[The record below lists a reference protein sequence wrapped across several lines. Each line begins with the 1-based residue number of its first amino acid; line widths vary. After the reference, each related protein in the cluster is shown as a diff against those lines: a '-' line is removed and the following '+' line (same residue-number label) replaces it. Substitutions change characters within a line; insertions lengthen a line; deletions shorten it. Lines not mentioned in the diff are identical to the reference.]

1 MHEMAYV
8 RNVVDVV
15 NEYADRD
22 DVAEVAA
29 VHLTIGEGRDVV
41 VDYFQGLFQ
50 FLARGTKAEH
60 AEMVVR
66 RTPFAVSCNRCATVF
81 PLDVFDESSW
91 KCPSCGA
98 VRDYRMHSGMEFR
111 IDRIEVKGTGTGKPN
126 DDAAVSESAGESEAA
141 ATLACEAAEAPAAV
155 GA

>member
-15 NEYADRD
+15 NEYANRD
-22 DVAEVAA
+22 DVAEVVA
-29 VHLTIGEGRDVV
+29 VHLTIGEGRDIV

-60 AEMVVR
+60 AEIAIR

-81 PLDVFDESSW
+81 PINVFDESSW

-111 IDRIEVKGTGTGKPN
+111 IDRIEVKGAGKPKGET
-126 DDAAVSESAGESEAA
+126 AAEPEAEVESPAASAGV
-141 ATLACEAAEAPAAV
+141 AAETPAAV
-155 GA
+155 EA

>member
-15 NEYADRD
+15 NEYANRD
-22 DVAEVAA
+22 DVAEVVA
-29 VHLTIGEGRDVV
+29 VHLTIGEGRDIV

-60 AEMVVR
+60 AEIAIR

-81 PLDVFDESSW
+81 PINVFDESSW

-111 IDRIEVKGTGTGKPN
+111 IDRIEVKGAGKPK
-126 DDAAVSESAGESEAA
+126 GEA
-141 ATLACEAAEAPAAV
+141 EAAEPEKPAAPAAEAGV
-155 GA
+155 PAEEIPAAVEA